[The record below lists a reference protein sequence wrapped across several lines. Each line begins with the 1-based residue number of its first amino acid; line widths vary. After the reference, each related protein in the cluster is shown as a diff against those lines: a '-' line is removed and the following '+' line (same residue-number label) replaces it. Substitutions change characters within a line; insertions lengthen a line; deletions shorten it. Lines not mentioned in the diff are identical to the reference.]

1 MDIKK
6 ILKQY
11 NEWNDKKWESYFE
24 VVCLLKKKGFWMAFD
39 TPSVSKFMQLEWEA
53 ADDMTYDVILMGM
66 PLPAPSSPRG
76 THAIVQ

>member
-1 MDIKK
+1 
-6 ILKQY
+6 
-11 NEWNDKKWESYFE
+11 
-24 VVCLLKKKGFWMAFD
+24 MAFD